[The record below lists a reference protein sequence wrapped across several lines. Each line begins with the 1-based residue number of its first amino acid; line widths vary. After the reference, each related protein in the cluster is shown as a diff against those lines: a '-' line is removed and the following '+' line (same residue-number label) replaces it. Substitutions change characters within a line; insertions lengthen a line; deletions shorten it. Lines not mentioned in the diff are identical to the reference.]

1 MRLIFDR
8 IKKEKRKTGNERI
21 SSLMENEFYNDS
33 VDRSQIHLLEIT
45 CAYKNNYLEE
55 VKIFVYKIHP
65 EKILLSNL
73 AASI

>member
-1 MRLIFDR
+1 
-8 IKKEKRKTGNERI
+8 
-21 SSLMENEFYNDS
+21 MENEFYNDS